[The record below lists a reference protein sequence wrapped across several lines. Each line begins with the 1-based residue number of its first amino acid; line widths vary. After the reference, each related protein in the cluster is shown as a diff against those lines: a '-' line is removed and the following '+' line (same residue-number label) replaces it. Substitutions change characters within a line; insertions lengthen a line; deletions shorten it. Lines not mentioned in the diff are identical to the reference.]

1 MRHWS
6 VMPRGSLAWLVVH
19 EIRLTLRSLRTRAR
33 LSARWISYAL
43 MLGYIGF
50 GCFLGWKLRTT
61 PFHYSPLVGDIFLA
75 GSIGLFSFMVTQ
87 AMLGSQRTLYEAG
100 DLDLLLSAPMPE
112 RTVLRA
118 KLLGIAGSIVFTYTV
133 LLLPI
138 VVPLAVLG
146 HPALFGGVA
155 LLAGLALLAACLG
168 LALTLTLAR
177 LAGPRAARTVG
188 QIAAAIL
195 GGGFFIISQLVS
207 HGDRGSGRIA
217 LFEMLRASK
226 IGESG
231 LGALP
236 GKALFGD
243 LLALVVIIGGATAVF
258 SLTGM
263 AFQRSFLT
271 SYQAASMRL
280 SRAAPSRRQIGRH
293 FHNGLFGAVF
303 AKELHLLQ
311 RDPALVFQVVLRII
325 YLAPLALAGFG
336 GRGTIPLAPALAF
349 ASVAVIG
356 QLTSS
361 FAWLAISAEDSP
373 DLIAVA
379 PVEKEQIDIA
389 KLMAAL
395 AMAAP
400 LGIILPIAV
409 ATQTLAGAAATVLLT
424 AITGALA
431 GLIELKFGKP
441 APRKSFNQRRGGGV
455 VAALLAGFL
464 TLGMG
469 AVAGIVVYGL
479 GSIG

>member
-1 MRHWS
+1 MQRWS
-6 VMPRGSLAWLVVH
+6 VLPRGSLAWLVFH
-19 EIRLTLRSLRTRAR
+19 EVRLTLRSLRTRTRA
-33 LSARWISYAL
+33 SARWIGYAL

-50 GCFLGWKLRTT
+50 GCFLGWKLRDT
-61 PFHYSPLVGDIFLA
+61 PFHYSPLIGDIFLA
-75 GSIGLFSFMVTQ
+75 ASIGLFSFMVTQ

-112 RTVLRA
+112 TTVLRA

-146 HPALFGGVA
+146 HPALVGAIA

-168 LALTLTLAR
+168 LALTLLLAR
-177 LAGPRAARTVG
+177 IAGPRAARTVG

-195 GGGFFIISQLVS
+195 GGGFFIVSQLAS
-207 HGDRGSGRIA
+207 HGERGAGRIE

-226 IGESG
+226 IGETG

-236 GKALFGD
+236 GKAIFAD
-243 LLALVVIIGGATAVF
+243 PVALIVIVGGAIGIF
-258 SLTGM
+258 ILTGM
-263 AFQRSFLT
+263 SFQRSFLS

-280 SRAAPSRRQIGRH
+280 SRAAPSRRKIARH
-293 FHNGLFGAVF
+293 FHKGLFGAVF
-303 AKELHLLQ
+303 AKEVRLLQ
-311 RDPALVFQVVLRII
+311 RDPALAFQVVLRII

-336 GRGTIPLAPALAF
+336 GRGAIPLAPALAF

-361 FAWLAISAEDSP
+361 FAWLAISAEDTP
-373 DLIAVA
+373 DLISVA

-389 KLMAAL
+389 KLLAAL

-400 LGIILPIAV
+400 LGMILPIAV
-409 ATQTLAGAAATVLLT
+409 ATQTLAGAAATIVLT
-424 AITGALA
+424 VITGALA

-455 VAALLAGFL
+455 VAALLAGLL

-469 AVAGIVVYGL
+469 ALAGIVVYGL
-479 GSIG
+479 GSLG